1 MPRKKDRVIIDTNLW
16 VSFLITKD
24 FSKLD
29 KILEAKEITLV
40 LGQELVDEFIEVSQ
54 RPKFKKYFTLDDIDS
69 LLLKL
74 HYRADFIDVSSDV
87 VVCRDPKDDFLL
99 SLATDGK
106 ATHLLTGDNDLLV
119 LGKHGDTVILTMM
132 EYLKGK

>member
-16 VSFLITKD
+16 ISYLITKD

-29 KILEAKEITLV
+29 RILESKEITLV
-40 LGQELVDEFIEVSQ
+40 LSQELVDEFIEVSQ
-54 RPKFKKYFTLDDIDS
+54 RPKFKKYFTLDDIES

-74 HYRADFIDVSSDV
+74 HHRTDLIEVRSKVA
-87 VVCRDPKDDFLL
+87 VCRDSKDDFLL

-106 ATHLLTGDNDLLV
+106 ATHLVTGDNDLLV
-119 LGKHGDTVILTMM
+119 LGKHGDTVILTMLQ
-132 EYLKGK
+132 YLKGK

>member
-16 VSFLITKD
+16 ISFLISKD

-29 KILEAKEITLV
+29 KILETKEITLV
-40 LGQELVDEFIEVSQ
+40 LSQELVDEFITVSQ
-54 RPKFKKYFTLDDIDS
+54 RPKFQKYFTLNDIQI
-69 LLLKL
+69 LLQKL
-74 HYRADFIDVSSDV
+74 QYRADLITVSSDV
-87 VVCRDPKDDFLL
+87 DVCRDPKDNFLL

-106 ATHLLTGDNDLLV
+106 ATHLVTGDNDLLV

-132 EYLKGK
+132 QYLQGR

>member
-29 KILEAKEITLV
+29 KILETKKITLV
-40 LGQELVDEFIEVSQ
+40 LSQELVDEFIEVSQ
-54 RPKFKKYFTLDDIDS
+54 RPKFKKYFTLDDIES

-74 HYRADFIDVSSDV
+74 QYRADLIDVTSV
-87 VVCRDPKDDFLL
+87 VAVCRDSKDDFLL

-106 ATHLLTGDNDLLV
+106 ATHLVTGDNDLLA
-119 LGKHGDTVILTMM
+119 LGKHGDTAIVTMM